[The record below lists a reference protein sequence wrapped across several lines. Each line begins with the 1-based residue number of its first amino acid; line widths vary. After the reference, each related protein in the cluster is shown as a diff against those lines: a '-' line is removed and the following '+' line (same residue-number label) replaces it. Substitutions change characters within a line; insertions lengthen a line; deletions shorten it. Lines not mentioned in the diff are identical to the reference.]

1 MSPIMSDRAETYQRV
16 SVPEAAVIL
25 GVSVA
30 TVRRMI
36 RAGRLQA
43 ERVERPQG
51 IAYVV
56 LLPPDAGQRSQRDQ
70 QVGTSGRANRSGPD
84 PAAEALVS
92 LVRTAIAGVLGPLV
106 AQLDAHRLMV
116 EHAQGQ
122 ITWQAELIGRLTA
135 ERDAAREE
143 LAALKASLAG
153 PGDKKAGPTNA
164 GEGTG

>member
-1 MSPIMSDRAETYQRV
+1 MSDRTETYQRV
-16 SVPEAAVIL
+16 SVPEAAAIL

-36 RAGRLQA
+36 RAGRLHA

-56 LLPPDAGQRSQRDQ
+56 LLPPDAGQRSARDQ
-70 QVGTSGRANRSGPD
+70 QLGASARANRSGPD
-84 PAAEALVS
+84 PAAEALIS

-135 ERDAAREE
+135 ERDAALAE
-143 LAALKASLAG
+143 LAALKAAQPEQRG
-153 PGDKKAGPTNA
+153 KQAVPTNA

>member
-1 MSPIMSDRAETYQRV
+1 MSDQSETYQRV
-16 SVPEAAVIL
+16 SVPQAAAVL

-43 ERVERPQG
+43 ETVRRPQG
-51 IAYVV
+51 IAYAV
-56 LLPPDAGQRSQRDQ
+56 LLPTDHHARDE
-70 QVGTSGRANRSGPD
+70 RSGSDHQLGNTARSKESD
-84 PAAEALVS
+84 PGQAAEAMVS
-92 LVRTAIAGVLGPLV
+92 LIRTTIATVLGPLA

-135 ERDAAREE
+135 ERDAARAE
-143 LAALKASLAG
+143 LAALKASNST
-153 PGDKKAGPTNA
+153 PDTDSSD
-164 GEGTG
+164 